1 MRPITIVVTCLSLA
15 APLAAQDARQQART
29 LTIPAY
35 TEAQLYNRAAFLGT
49 SSLVALI
56 AHGKA
61 MGKSPEELGR
71 WLGDFYAPGWGPPN
85 TGVAIRIARGFV
97 LNASATPNA
106 QAVIV
111 TATDTSAVVRARRN
125 YLTYFG
131 TTGVMN
137 GITVAEYE
145 RLLELVGERIGAHL
159 GVRISSTKDS
169 AWVTYS
175 VSGRGSAA
183 LHQFPRGRF
192 NVTLTAEH
200 GPGATGTFTS
210 TYAPDG
216 TYEVKDAAGAT
227 IVQGRFDL
235 WLDQIVV
242 HSETGSVAC
251 AGPGTYR
258 FAPQANGDVTFGLLS
273 DSCPGRTRYL
283 LRRHVKA

>member
-1 MRPITIVVTCLSLA
+1 MRRIPTVITCLSLA
-15 APLAAQDARQQART
+15 LPLAAQDARQQARS

-35 TEAQLYNRAAFLGT
+35 TEAQLFNRAAFLGT

-56 AHGKA
+56 AHGKTV
-61 MGKSPEELGR
+61 GKSPDEMGR

-85 TGVAIRIARGFV
+85 TGVPIRVARGFI

-111 TATDTSAVVRARRN
+111 NATDTSTVVRARRN
-125 YLTYFG
+125 YLPYFG
-131 TTGVMN
+131 STGTMN
-137 GITVAEYE
+137 GVTVAEYE
-145 RLLELVGERIGAHL
+145 RMLAMVGDRIGTHL
-159 GVRISSTKDS
+159 GVRITSTMDS
-169 AWVTYS
+169 AWITYS
-175 VSGRGSAA
+175 FSGRGSAA
-183 LHQFPRGRF
+183 LHQFPGGRF

-200 GPGATGTFTS
+200 GPGATGTFVS

-216 TYEVKDAAGAT
+216 TYEVKDSAGAT
-227 IVQGRFDL
+227 IVRGRYEI

-242 HSETGSVAC
+242 HSETGGAAC

-273 DSCPGRTRYL
+273 DSCPPRTRYL